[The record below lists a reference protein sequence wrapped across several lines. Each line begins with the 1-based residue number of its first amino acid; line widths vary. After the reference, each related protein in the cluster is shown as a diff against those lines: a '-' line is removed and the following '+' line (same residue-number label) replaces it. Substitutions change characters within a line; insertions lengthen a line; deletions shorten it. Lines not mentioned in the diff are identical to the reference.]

1 MRRLLCLLAA
11 LCLLAGCAAPA
22 APVEQPVQKP
32 AAQQPAEEA
41 PTETAPAEAPAA
53 PAPTDDTAPVLTC
66 GGYAMTSA
74 QFQYYFGRQCAAVR
88 DAYGSKSFDLSRV
101 LDAQS

>member
-41 PTETAPAEAPAA
+41 PTETAPAN
-53 PAPTDDTAPVLTC
+53 
-66 GGYAMTSA
+66 
-74 QFQYYFGRQCAAVR
+74 RQGN
-88 DAYGSKSFDLSRV
+88 DQGSKQVFQVTVIGKEVSYGYS
-101 LDAQS
+101 DA